1 MAALYNEMVDIIMD
15 VNLYLYY
22 DNTISDQ
29 YVKHV
34 VLFIMNFD
42 TLPHREKMNIRHN
55 SLNFAY
61 KQPYIMS

>member
-34 VLFIMNFD
+34 VLFIMFD
-42 TLPHREKMNIRHN
+42 TLPHREKMNIRHILTLHTSN
-55 SLNFAY
+55 R
-61 KQPYIMS
+61 I